1 MWRKKGNDIKGHRNF
16 EAGKHRDN
24 CSRFKDPKKPKPKL
38 VMAKTKNEPHLYP
51 STESLKGLLLS
62 S

>member
-1 MWRKKGNDIKGHRNF
+1 MTRNF

-24 CSRFKDPKKPKPKL
+24 CSRFKDLKKPKPKL

-51 STESLKGLLLS
+51 QNPQGSVTLIAPSPSENQKY
-62 S
+62 